1 MIELKDV
8 SLGYDH
14 RAILNNINLEAVPGE
29 VLGLI
34 GPNGSGKSTLIKG
47 ITRLLRLFSG
57 HVFIDGRDIENIN
70 REELACL
77 IATVP
82 QDPVLPAAF
91 TAFEV
96 VLMGRTPHLGL
107 LRYEGER
114 DVAIAWQAMKVT
126 QTQFLAER
134 RVGEL
139 SGGERQRV
147 IIARALTQ
155 QPKVLLL
162 DEPTAHLDISH
173 QVEILDLVKSLC
185 LEQALTVIA
194 ALHDLNLAAQY
205 CDWLVMLNGGQ
216 VYTKGAPQDV
226 LTVQNIKEVYGAE
239 VCVCSHPVNKL
250 PITLVTANGRDV
262 GESVYSSPSPSGREI
277 EGGGDLPSRPSPD
290 KGWGGRGSPF

>member
-14 RAILNNINLEAVPGE
+14 RAILNNINLKAVPGE
-29 VLGLI
+29 MLGLI

-47 ITRLLRLFSG
+47 MTRVINLFSG
-57 HVFIDGRDIENIN
+57 HILIEGRDIKSIK
-70 REELACL
+70 REELARL

-82 QDPVLPAAF
+82 QNPVLPEAF

-107 LRYEGER
+107 LRYEGGK
-114 DVAIAWQAMKVT
+114 DMAIAWQAMEATKT
-126 QTQFLAER
+126 EFFADR

-139 SGGERQRV
+139 SGGERQRL

-162 DEPTAHLDISH
+162 DEPTAHLDINH
-173 QVEILDLVKSLC
+173 QVEILNLVKSLC
-185 LEQALTVIA
+185 LEQSLTVIA

-205 CDWLVMLNGGQ
+205 CDWLVMLNGGEI
-216 VYTKGAPQDV
+216 YSEGKPPKV
-226 LTVQNIKEVYGAE
+226 LTVQNIKKVYGAE
-239 VCVCSHPVNKL
+239 VCVYPHPVNKL
-250 PITLVTANGRDV
+250 PTTLITA
-262 GESVYSSPSPSGREI
+262 SVIARSPSDEAISMG
-277 EGGGDLPSRPSPD
+277 LPRFARND
-290 KGWGGRGSPF
+290 IQQ

>member
-14 RAILNNINLEAVPGE
+14 RAILNDVNLKAVPGK

-47 ITRLLRLFSG
+47 MTRLIKLFSG
-57 HVFIDGRDIENIN
+57 HILLDSRDIVTYK
-70 REELACL
+70 REQLARL

-82 QDPVLPAAF
+82 QNPVLPEAF

-114 DVAIAWQAMKVT
+114 DMAIAWQAMEAT
-126 QTQFLAER
+126 GTQFLAGR

-139 SGGERQRV
+139 SGGEKQRLV
-147 IIARALTQ
+147 IARALTQ
-155 QPKVLLL
+155 QPKIILL
-162 DEPTAHLDISH
+162 DEPTANLDINY
-173 QVEILDLVKSLC
+173 QLEILDLVKGLC
-185 LEQALTVIA
+185 VEQSLTVII

-216 VYTKGAPQDV
+216 IYTEGIPPDV
-226 LTVQNIKEVYGAE
+226 LTAQNIREVYGAE
-239 VCVCSHPVNKL
+239 VCVYPHPVNRL
-250 PITLVTANGRDV
+250 PTTLVMA
-262 GESVYSSPSPSGREI
+262 GESK
-277 EGGGDLPSRPSPD
+277 
-290 KGWGGRGSPF
+290 KGTTHVHQ